1 MLIYKSH
8 NYKIYKANTM
18 RCSCFLIE
26 HGKDLVLWDTSMK
39 YELGSIYHEIEKTT
53 VKKLSAVFISH
64 AHTDHA
70 ANAQTLSKKFSCP
83 VYVHENG
90 IKLLRNGRCPVPKGT
105 NVMGRT
111 IQKLSEELAF
121 VYHFAKIASCRN
133 IDILNRNIVLNYL
146 GENAELL
153 EVKGHTNDS
162 YALALDGR
170 ICLSGDVFVNSFCEF
185 YPPFADYPEE
195 LISSWKKLLALNCT
209 SYYPGHGKAVN
220 RETLSKNIKR
230 AERRKK
236 QR

>member
-90 IKLLRNGRCPVPKGT
+90 IELLRNGRCPVPKGT

-121 VYHFAKIASCRN
+121 VYDFAKIASCRN

-220 RETLSKNIKR
+220 REALSKNIKR

>member
-90 IKLLRNGRCPVPKGT
+90 IELLRNGRCPVPKGT

-121 VYHFAKIASCRN
+121 VYDFAKIASCRN

>member
-90 IKLLRNGRCPVPKGT
+90 IELLRNGRCPVPKGT
-105 NVMGRT
+105 NVMWRT

-121 VYHFAKIASCRN
+121 VYDFAKIASCRN